1 MTHQE
6 TVHILKSRFEKIQAS
21 FDAAIVYLDAEDIH
35 VFRVEVKKLRAFL
48 QLASPR
54 EKTKLP
60 RHLHHFFRIVG
71 EIRNIQLQEQR
82 IRDAFPHESSLPQ
95 SYLTLLSIEAADHIR
110 RARKLVAT
118 RLSIAADEQRLL
130 HAFPGRLSKNS
141 LREFTHENIRVLQTI
156 ADHAEPVG
164 DDTLHSLRKCL
175 KGLLYNQCYIRKEA
189 ADILPLSLS
198 AGKNTLT
205 ALVELLGQYQDLR
218 SGLFLLRP
226 RYIDQVPDA
235 AERRRLQRVRTQWEN
250 DKAAI
255 KRQILA
261 TQSLLFNL
269 PAHAFSTT

>member
-6 TVHILKSRFEKIQAS
+6 TIHIIKIRFEKIQAS

-35 VFRVEVKKLRAFL
+35 AFRVEVKKLRAFL

-60 RHLHHFFRIVG
+60 RHLHHFYRIAG
-71 EIRNIQLQEQR
+71 EIRSIQLQEQR
-82 IRDAFPHESSLPQ
+82 IRDTFPHEGSLPQ

-110 RARKLVAT
+110 HARKLVAT

-130 HAFPGRLSKNS
+130 HAFPGCLSKNS
-141 LREFTHENIRVLQTI
+141 LREFTRDSICVLQTI
-156 ADHAEPVG
+156 ADHLEPVG

-175 KGLLYNQCYIRKEA
+175 KGLLYNQSYIQKEA
-189 ADILPLSLS
+189 ADILPLALP

-205 ALVELLGQYQDLR
+205 ACIELLGQYQDLR

-226 RYIDQVPDA
+226 RYIDQVSDA
-235 AERRRLQRVRTQWEN
+235 AERRRLQGVCTQWEN
-250 DKAAI
+250 DKTAI

-261 TQSLLFNL
+261 TQPLLFNL
-269 PAHAFSTT
+269 PAHVFSTT